1 MANTKT
7 QKTLTISKTKSENI
21 TNWFV
26 NDAQWKLLAE
36 HLDLGKTAIF
46 KYKKLIKTKT
56 EEKNALYALGDIFT
70 LNQLN
75 TVIELF
81 NDTIEHPEKYKKPK
95 KKSDV
100 DLKAQSDV
108 IQKHTKDMNMDYL
121 GYQTKPTATED
132 KAGTENDNQ
141 EEKQAKNPTKSD
153 VIARHNAESQALK
166 REIDALPKDSQER
179 MEKERA
185 YKQTEADRIA
195 EFWDAQK
202 REQDDK

>member
-7 QKTLTISKTKSENI
+7 QKILTISKTKSENI
-21 TNWFV
+21 ANWFV

-36 HLDLGKTAIF
+36 HLELGKTAIF

-56 EEKNALYALGDIFT
+56 EEKDALYALGDIFT

-132 KAGTENDNQ
+132 KAETENDNQ
-141 EEKQAKNPTKSD
+141 EKKQAKNPTK
-153 VIARHNAESQALK
+153 
-166 REIDALPKDSQER
+166 
-179 MEKERA
+179 
-185 YKQTEADRIA
+185 
-195 EFWDAQK
+195 
-202 REQDDK
+202 

>member
-7 QKTLTISKTKSENI
+7 QKILTISKTKSENI

-56 EEKNALYALGDIFT
+56 EEKDALYALGDIFT

-132 KAGTENDNQ
+132 KGETENANQ

>member
-7 QKTLTISKTKSENI
+7 QKILTISKTKSENI
-21 TNWFV
+21 ANWFV

-36 HLDLGKTAIF
+36 HLELGKTAIF

-56 EEKNALYALGDIFT
+56 EEKDALYALGDIFT

-81 NDTIEHPEKYKKPK
+81 NDIIEHPEKYEKPK
-95 KKSDV
+95 KKSTV
-100 DLKAQSDV
+100 DLKAQADV

-132 KAGTENDNQ
+132 KAETKNDNQ
-141 EEKQAKNPTKSD
+141 EEKQAKNPAKSD
-153 VIARHNAESQALK
+153 VIAKHNAERKAMK
-166 REIDALPKDSQER
+166 EEIEALPKGSQER

>member
-7 QKTLTISKTKSENI
+7 QKILTISKTKSENI
-21 TNWFV
+21 ANWFV

-56 EEKNALYALGDIFT
+56 EEKDALYALGDIFT

-100 DLKAQSDV
+100 DLKAQADV

-132 KAGTENDNQ
+132 KAKTENDNQ

-153 VIARHNAESQALK
+153 VIAKHNAERKAMK
-166 REIDALPKDSQER
+166 EEIEALPKDSQER
-179 MEKERA
+179 IEKERA
-185 YKQTEADRIA
+185 YKQSEGDRIS
-195 EFWDAQK
+195 EFWEAQK
-202 REQDDK
+202 REQEDK

>member
-7 QKTLTISKTKSENI
+7 QKILTISKTKSENI
-21 TNWFV
+21 ANWFV

-56 EEKNALYALGDIFT
+56 EEKDALYALGDIFT

-95 KKSDV
+95 KKSNV
-100 DLKAQSDV
+100 DLKAQADV

-132 KAGTENDNQ
+132 KAETKNDNQ
-141 EEKQAKNPTKSD
+141 EEKQAKNPAKSD
-153 VIARHNAESQALK
+153 VIAKHNAERKAMK
-166 REIDALPKDSQER
+166 EEIEALPKGSQER

>member
-7 QKTLTISKTKSENI
+7 QKILTISKTKSENI
-21 TNWFV
+21 ANWFV

-36 HLDLGKTAIF
+36 HLELGKTAIF
-46 KYKKLIKTKT
+46 KYKKLIKTKS
-56 EEKNALYALGDIFT
+56 EEQDALYALGDIFT

-81 NDTIEHPEKYKKPK
+81 NDTIEHPEKYEKPK
-95 KKSDV
+95 KKSTV
-100 DLKAQSDV
+100 DLKAQADV

-121 GYQTKPTATED
+121 SYQTKPTATED
-132 KAGTENDNQ
+132 KAETKNDNQ

-153 VIARHNAESQALK
+153 VIAKHNAK
-166 REIDALPKDSQER
+166 RKAMKEEIEALPKDSPER
-179 MEKERA
+179 IEKERA
-185 YKQTEADRIA
+185 YKQSEADRIA

-202 REQDDK
+202 REQEDK

>member
-7 QKTLTISKTKSENI
+7 QKILSISKTKSKNI
-21 TNWFV
+21 ANWFV

-36 HLDLGKTAIF
+36 NLGLGKTAIF
-46 KYKKLIKTKT
+46 KYKKLIKTKS
-56 EEKNALYALGDIFT
+56 EEQDALYALGDIFT

-81 NDTIEHPEKYKKPK
+81 NDAIEHPEKYEKPK

-100 DLKAQSDV
+100 DLKAQADV

-121 GYQTKPTATED
+121 GYQEKPKATKEKGEIEIENKTD
-132 KAGTENDNQ
+132 KEAQTL
-141 EEKQAKNPTKSD
+141 TKSD
-153 VIARHNAESQALK
+153 VIAKHNAK
-166 REIDALPKDSQER
+166 RKAMKEEIEALPKDSPER
-179 MEKERA
+179 IEKERA
-185 YKQTEADRIA
+185 YKQSEADRIA

-202 REQDDK
+202 REQEDK

>member
-7 QKTLTISKTKSENI
+7 QKILTISKTKSEKI
-21 TNWFV
+21 AEWFV
-26 NDAQWKLLAE
+26 SDAQWKLLAE
-36 HLDLGKTAIF
+36 HLELGKTAIF

-56 EEKNALYALGDIFT
+56 EEKDAFYALGDIFT

-81 NDTIEHPEKYKKPK
+81 NDAIEHPEKYKKPK

-100 DLKAQSDV
+100 DLKAQADV

-121 GYQTKPTATED
+121 GYQAKPTATKEKD
-132 KAGTENDNQ
+132 ETKSENKA
-141 EEKQAKNPTKSD
+141 EKHAQTPTKSE
-153 VIARHNAESQALK
+153 VIAKHNAESQALK
-166 REIDALPKDSQER
+166 REIEALPKDSKER
-179 MEKERA
+179 IEKERA
-185 YKQTEADRIA
+185 YKQTESDRIA